1 MKHSTMM
8 KQARAVWST
17 NEYEDIIAVDYD
29 DAMVIGSCSAVI
41 SNSWNGFRTPSKL
54 MRHSGFYRNLFD
66 KPPKLFSSIVTLC
79 GDGMALEDFQN
90 KDNVKYKKYK
100 YWFVLTYIPDLQ
112 WCRVVPLI
120 EDGVFEEEHRFQ
132 GRTIW
137 KLLPESPES
146 GCFEIDVSA
155 FRCKKV
161 SSRAVLNVPDAD
173 DERWDIGELTPGM
186 RVTEDIY
193 ARKFKKKKKSRSGK
207 RKKKKKEEDVEE
219 EPIEIS
225 DDAMEVE
232 DNNDDDED
240 FRTEDE
246 ESSSESS
253 PSSPRQGRRR
263 SHGSVSS
270 HSPRSTRRPRK
281 KVNYCENDD
290 DSDFVLSEEE
300 YSD

>member
-1 MKHSTMM
+1 MM

-120 EDGVFEEEHRFQ
+120 EDGVFEEGHRFE
-132 GRTIW
+132 GR
-137 KLLPESPES
+137 
-146 GCFEIDVSA
+146 
-155 FRCKKV
+155 
-161 SSRAVLNVPDAD
+161 
-173 DERWDIGELTPGM
+173 
-186 RVTEDIY
+186 
-193 ARKFKKKKKSRSGK
+193 
-207 RKKKKKEEDVEE
+207 
-219 EPIEIS
+219 
-225 DDAMEVE
+225 
-232 DNNDDDED
+232 
-240 FRTEDE
+240 
-246 ESSSESS
+246 
-253 PSSPRQGRRR
+253 
-263 SHGSVSS
+263 
-270 HSPRSTRRPRK
+270 
-281 KVNYCENDD
+281 
-290 DSDFVLSEEE
+290 
-300 YSD
+300 